1 MDGTAELSKKG
12 GRCGG
17 THDTHITMDA
27 TAERQGGSMVN
38 ATQYDYDLLFYDRY
52 YPEHA
57 DSALNVRLRWL
68 NTDRKFFTIVCE
80 YFNPA
85 IEYYRQIM
93 YDI

>member
-57 DSALNVRLRWL
+57 DSAL
-68 NTDRKFFTIVCE
+68 KSISE
-80 YFNPA
+80 KSQA
-85 IEYYRQIM
+85 I
-93 YDI
+93 DIRCFESVS